1 MAEADELQAIR
12 AKIDELD
19 AKIQALISDRA
30 SCAEEVARIKRE
42 AGEHDG
48 FYRPEREAEVLRQV
62 IARNQGPLAD
72 AEIANLF
79 REVMA
84 VCRSLQQSYKIAYLG
99 PEGTFTHAAA
109 LKHFGQSVPVVAHPA
124 IETVFRE
131 VEAGHANYGVVP
143 VENSTE
149 GVINHTLDT
158 FLSSNLKI
166 CGEVELRI
174 HHHLLSKGHELTA
187 IRRIYSHQQ
196 SLAQC
201 RHWLNENMPG
211 IETVAVSSNAEA
223 AKIAAT
229 EENAAAIA
237 SDAAAGIYSL
247 DILASNI
254 EDNPNNTTRFIVI
267 GNHAVAAS
275 GQDKTSI
282 LVSANNRP
290 GALYELLA
298 PIAKYKLSMNRI
310 ESRPSQK
317 GMWEYVFFID
327 VDGHQQDENVRQ
339 ALDELAQSAAM
350 LKILGSYPKAI
361 L

>member
-1 MAEADELQAIR
+1 M
-12 AKIDELD
+12 
-19 AKIQALISDRA
+19 
-30 SCAEEVARIKRE
+30 
-42 AGEHDG
+42 
-48 FYRPEREAEVLRQV
+48 
-62 IARNQGPLAD
+62 
-72 AEIANLF
+72 
-79 REVMA
+79 
-84 VCRSLQQSYKIAYLG
+84 
-99 PEGTFTHAAA
+99 
-109 LKHFGQSVPVVAHPA
+109 
-124 IETVFRE
+124 
-131 VEAGHANYGVVP
+131 EAGHANYGVVP